1 MLSFMAE
8 NAMLLLVG
16 LRLVSSVDDG
26 VCIEDSGSVGKSV
39 MVVVMRQ
46 V

>member
-1 MLSFMAE
+1 MAE

-16 LRLVSSVDDG
+16 LRLVSSVVDR

-39 MVVVMRQ
+39 MVVVMWQ